1 MKRRLLLIA
10 LAMLTLVP
18 TVSCSRGGQGAV
30 SGSDESSNET
40 SGTAVTTDGGSET
53 TPGGDEA
60 TKMISWISNGYDKII
75 ANGDV
80 PKKPS
85 DSHTVYMAKGE
96 SEGCQISLRS
106 PEDMAGVTVEISAPE
121 GLTASASIEKTQR
134 IAGKRW
140 PDGLLPLDK
149 VKSFDLKSGETSTV
163 YIKFISSGS
172 TPAGDH
178 KCTVTV
184 KDGSGEAIATAG
196 ITVHV
201 WDFELDGED
210 SIECWIPVIWEALA
224 KEYGFGD
231 LRAGALPEE
240 DMERLR
246 VIYKLYYDMLL
257 DYGICGG
264 DLPYDILD
272 DRADEYLNDPRVR
285 VFTIGSGEVDEETLR
300 ARYNKIKDNPEWLA
314 KAVYYSL
321 DEPTTRDMLD
331 ELASR
336 SAAVRRIA
344 PGVKTISAYYENITY
359 DGVTDATGFLQEHL
373 DISVPKLCLFERV
386 GGLESYKKRFQA
398 YRAAGNKVYTYVCW
412 EPWKPFLNVF
422 VNEEGIDHR
431 ALFWQIYDCGADGF
445 LYWAANQW
453 YDLDVN
459 PWNSMQTIPWMT
471 RDIYGDG
478 SFMYPGNKF
487 GFDDP
492 CSSLRLEAVRDGLED
507 NTLLRMAKKHLSS
520 SWLDKEI
527 DKVTK
532 SPAISTT
539 DSGVFDTV
547 RINIG
552 NALEKALSGK

>member
-1 MKRRLLLIA
+1 MKRRILLIL
-10 LAMLTLVP
+10 LAVLTLIP
-18 TVSCSRGGQGAV
+18 AVSCSRGNTPADE
-30 SGSDESSNET
+30 SGS
-40 SGTAVTTDGGSET
+40 SGTVTETPGGSET
-53 TPGGDEA
+53 LPGGNEDK
-60 TKMISWISNGYDKII
+60 TMISWISNGYDKII

-85 DSHTVYMAKGE
+85 NSHTVYMAKGE

-106 PEDMAGVTVEISAPE
+106 PEDMAGVTVEISVPE
-121 GLTASASIEKTQR
+121 GLTASAGIEKTQR

-163 YIKFISSGS
+163 YIKFRSSGS

-201 WDFELDGED
+201 WDFELDDED
-210 SIECWIPVIWEALA
+210 SIECWIPVVWEALA

-231 LRAGALPEE
+231 LRAGALTEE

-344 PGVKTISAYYENITY
+344 PGVKTISSFYDNITY
-359 DGVTDATGFLQEHL
+359 DGTTDATGFLQEQL
-373 DISVPKLCLFERV
+373 DIIVPKLCLFERV

-398 YRAAGNKVYTYVCW
+398 YKAAGNKVYTYVCW

-459 PWNSMQTIPWMT
+459 PWNSMQTIPWLT

-532 SPAISTT
+532 SPTISTT

>member
-1 MKRRLLLIA
+1 MKRRILLIF
-10 LAMLTLVP
+10 LAVLTLMPV
-18 TVSCSRGGQGAV
+18 VSCSRGNLPADK
-30 SGSDESSNET
+30 SGS
-40 SGTAVTTDGGSET
+40 SGTVTETPGGSET
-53 TPGGDEA
+53 IPGVNDNE
-60 TKMISWISNGYDKII
+60 TMISWISNGYDKII

-80 PKKPS
+80 PKKGS
-85 DSHTVYMAKGE
+85 DSYTLYIAKGE
-96 SEGCQISLRS
+96 GEGCQISLRS
-106 PEDMAGVTVEISAPE
+106 PEDMTGVTVEVTAPE
-121 GLTASASIEKTQR
+121 GLTVSAFIEKTQR
-134 IAGKRW
+134 IEGKRW

-163 YIKFISSGS
+163 YIKFRSSGD

-184 KDGSGEAIATAG
+184 KNGSGEAIVTAG

-201 WDFELDGED
+201 WNFELDGEE

-240 DMERLR
+240 DMERLSA
-246 VIYKLYYDMLL
+246 IYKLYYDMLL

-272 DRADEYLNDPRVR
+272 DRADEYLNDPRVK
-285 VFTIGSGEVDEETLR
+285 VFTIGQGEVDEETLR

-321 DEPTTRDMLD
+321 DEPTTRAMLD

-344 PGVKTISAYYENITY
+344 PGVKTISSFYDNITY
-359 DGVTDATGFLQEHL
+359 DGTTDATAFLQEQL
-373 DISVPKLCLFERV
+373 DIIVPKLCLFERA

-398 YRAAGNKVYTYVCW
+398 YKAAGNKVYTYVCW

-539 DSGVFDTV
+539 DSDVFDTV

-552 NALEKALSGK
+552 NALEKELSGSQG

>member
-1 MKRRLLLIA
+1 M
-10 LAMLTLVP
+10 
-18 TVSCSRGGQGAV
+18 
-30 SGSDESSNET
+30 
-40 SGTAVTTDGGSET
+40 
-53 TPGGDEA
+53 
-60 TKMISWISNGYDKII
+60 
-75 ANGDV
+75 
-80 PKKPS
+80 
-85 DSHTVYMAKGE
+85 
-96 SEGCQISLRS
+96 
-106 PEDMAGVTVEISAPE
+106 
-121 GLTASASIEKTQR
+121 
-134 IAGKRW
+134 
-140 PDGLLPLDK
+140 
-149 VKSFDLKSGETSTV
+149 
-163 YIKFISSGS
+163 
-172 TPAGDH
+172 
-178 KCTVTV
+178 TV

-210 SIECWIPVIWEALA
+210 SIECWIPVAWEALA

-336 SAAVRRIA
+336 SAKVREIA

-459 PWNSMQTIPWMT
+459 PWNSMQTIPWLT

-507 NTLLRMAKKHLSS
+507 NTLLRMAKKHLSN

-532 SPAISTT
+532 SPTISTT

>member
-1 MKRRLLLIA
+1 MKRRILLIL
-10 LAMLTLVP
+10 LAVLTLIP
-18 TVSCSRGGQGAV
+18 AVSCSRGNTPADE
-30 SGSDESSNET
+30 SGS
-40 SGTAVTTDGGSET
+40 SGTVTETPGGSET
-53 TPGGDEA
+53 TPGANDEK
-60 TKMISWISNGYDKII
+60 TIISWISNGYDKII

-106 PEDMAGVTVEISAPE
+106 PEDMAGVTVEISVPE
-121 GLTASASIEKTQR
+121 GLTASAGIEKTQR

-163 YIKFISSGS
+163 YIKFTSSGS

-201 WDFELDGED
+201 WDFELDDED
-210 SIECWIPVIWEALA
+210 SIECWIPVVWEALA

-231 LRAGALPEE
+231 LRAGALTEE

-344 PGVKTISAYYENITY
+344 PGVKTISSFYDNITY
-359 DGVTDATGFLQEHL
+359 DGTTDATGFLQEQL
-373 DISVPKLCLFERV
+373 DIIVPKLCLFERV

-398 YRAAGNKVYTYVCW
+398 YKAAGNKVYTYVCW

-459 PWNSMQTIPWMT
+459 PWNSMQTIPWLT

-532 SPAISTT
+532 SPTISTT

>member
-1 MKRRLLLIA
+1 MKRRILLIL
-10 LAMLTLVP
+10 LAVLTLIP
-18 TVSCSRGGQGAV
+18 AVSCSRGNTPADE
-30 SGSDESSNET
+30 SGS
-40 SGTAVTTDGGSET
+40 SGTVTETPGGSET
-53 TPGGDEA
+53 TPGANDEK
-60 TKMISWISNGYDKII
+60 TMISWISNGYDKII

-106 PEDMAGVTVEISAPE
+106 PEDMAGVTVEISVPE
-121 GLTASASIEKTQR
+121 GLTASAGIEKTQR

-163 YIKFISSGS
+163 YIKFTSSGS

-201 WDFELDGED
+201 LDFELDGED
-210 SIECWIPVIWEALA
+210 SIECWIPVAWEALA

-336 SAAVRRIA
+336 SAKVREIA

-459 PWNSMQTIPWMT
+459 PWNSMQTIPWLT

-507 NTLLRMAKKHLSS
+507 NTLLRMAKKHLSN

-532 SPAISTT
+532 SPTISTT

>member
-1 MKRRLLLIA
+1 MKRRILLIL
-10 LAMLTLVP
+10 LAVLTLIP
-18 TVSCSRGGQGAV
+18 AVSCSRGNTPADE
-30 SGSDESSNET
+30 SGS
-40 SGTAVTTDGGSET
+40 SGTVTETPGGSET
-53 TPGGDEA
+53 TPGANDEK
-60 TKMISWISNGYDKII
+60 TMISWISNGYDKII

-106 PEDMAGVTVEISAPE
+106 PEDMAGVTVEISVPE
-121 GLTASASIEKTQR
+121 GLTASAGIEKTQR

-163 YIKFISSGS
+163 YIKFTSSGS

-201 WDFELDGED
+201 WDFELDDED
-210 SIECWIPVIWEALA
+210 SIECWIPVVWEALA

-231 LRAGALPEE
+231 LRAGALTEE

-344 PGVKTISAYYENITY
+344 PGVKTISSFYDNITY
-359 DGVTDATGFLQEHL
+359 DGTTDATGFLQEQL
-373 DISVPKLCLFERV
+373 DIIVPKLCLFERV

-398 YRAAGNKVYTYVCW
+398 YKAAGNKVYTYVCW

-459 PWNSMQTIPWMT
+459 PWNSMQTIPWLT

-507 NTLLRMAKKHLSS
+507 NTLLRMAKKHLSN

-532 SPAISTT
+532 SPTISTT

>member
-1 MKRRLLLIA
+1 MKRRILLIL
-10 LAMLTLVP
+10 LAVLTLIP
-18 TVSCSRGGQGAV
+18 AVSCSRGNTPADE
-30 SGSDESSNET
+30 SGS
-40 SGTAVTTDGGSET
+40 SGTVTETPGGSET
-53 TPGGDEA
+53 LPGGNEDK
-60 TKMISWISNGYDKII
+60 TMISWISNGYDKII

-106 PEDMAGVTVEISAPE
+106 PEDMAGVTVEISVPE
-121 GLTASASIEKTQR
+121 GLTASAGIEKTQR

-163 YIKFISSGS
+163 YIKFRSSGS

-210 SIECWIPVIWEALA
+210 SIECWIPVVWEALA
-224 KEYGFGD
+224 KEYSFGD

-272 DRADEYLNDPRVR
+272 DRADEYLNDPRVK
-285 VFTIGSGEVDEETLR
+285 VFTIGQGEVDEETLR

-321 DEPTTRDMLD
+321 DEPTTRAMLD

-373 DISVPKLCLFERV
+373 TFPSRSSVCLSAWA
-386 GGLESYKKRFQA
+386 GL
-398 YRAAGNKVYTYVCW
+398 RA
-412 EPWKPFLNVF
+412 
-422 VNEEGIDHR
+422 
-431 ALFWQIYDCGADGF
+431 
-445 LYWAANQW
+445 
-453 YDLDVN
+453 
-459 PWNSMQTIPWMT
+459 
-471 RDIYGDG
+471 
-478 SFMYPGNKF
+478 
-487 GFDDP
+487 
-492 CSSLRLEAVRDGLED
+492 
-507 NTLLRMAKKHLSS
+507 
-520 SWLDKEI
+520 
-527 DKVTK
+527 TK
-532 SPAISTT
+532 SVFRLTGLQATRSTPMSAGSRGSPSSTCLSTRRASTT
-539 DSGVFDTV
+539 ALCSGRYTTVVQTDSFTGRQISGMTLMSTRGTV
-547 RINIG
+547 CRRSRG
-552 NALEKALSGK
+552 

>member
-1 MKRRLLLIA
+1 MKRRILLIL
-10 LAMLTLVP
+10 LAVLTLIP
-18 TVSCSRGGQGAV
+18 AVSCSRGNTPADE
-30 SGSDESSNET
+30 SGS
-40 SGTAVTTDGGSET
+40 SGTVTETPGGSET
-53 TPGGDEA
+53 TPGANDEK
-60 TKMISWISNGYDKII
+60 TMISWISNGYDKII

-106 PEDMAGVTVEISAPE
+106 PEDMAGVTVEISVPE
-121 GLTASASIEKTQR
+121 GLTASAGIEKTQR

-163 YIKFISSGS
+163 YIKFTSSGS

-201 WDFELDGED
+201 WDFELDDED
-210 SIECWIPVIWEALA
+210 SIECWIPVVWEALA

-231 LRAGALPEE
+231 LRAGALTEE

-336 SAAVRRIA
+336 SAKVREIA

-459 PWNSMQTIPWMT
+459 PWNSMQTIPWLT

-507 NTLLRMAKKHLSS
+507 NTLLRMAKKHLSN

-532 SPAISTT
+532 SPTISTT

>member
-1 MKRRLLLIA
+1 MKRRILLIL
-10 LAMLTLVP
+10 LAVLTLIP
-18 TVSCSRGGQGAV
+18 AVSCSRGNTPADE
-30 SGSDESSNET
+30 SGS
-40 SGTAVTTDGGSET
+40 SGTVTETPGGSET
-53 TPGGDEA
+53 TPGANDEK
-60 TKMISWISNGYDKII
+60 TMISWISNGYDKII

-106 PEDMAGVTVEISAPE
+106 PEDMAGVTVEISVPE
-121 GLTASASIEKTQR
+121 GLTASAGIEKTQR

-163 YIKFISSGS
+163 YIKFTSSGS

-201 WDFELDGED
+201 WDYELDGED
-210 SIECWIPVIWEALA
+210 SIECWIPVAWEALA

-272 DRADEYLNDPRVR
+272 DRADEYLNDPRVK
-285 VFTIGSGEVDEETLR
+285 VFTIGQGEVDEETLR

-314 KAVYYSL
+314 KALYYSL

-344 PGVKTISAYYENITY
+344 PGVKTISSFYDNITY
-359 DGVTDATGFLQEHL
+359 DGTTDATGFLQEQL
-373 DISVPKLCLFERV
+373 DIIVPKLCLFERV

-398 YRAAGNKVYTYVCW
+398 YKAAGNKVYTYVCW

-459 PWNSMQTIPWMT
+459 PWNSMQTIPWLT

-532 SPAISTT
+532 SPTISTT

>member
-1 MKRRLLLIA
+1 MKRRILLIL
-10 LAMLTLVP
+10 LAVLTLIP
-18 TVSCSRGGQGAV
+18 AVSCSRGNTPADE
-30 SGSDESSNET
+30 SGS
-40 SGTAVTTDGGSET
+40 SGTVTETPGGSET
-53 TPGGDEA
+53 TPGANDEK
-60 TKMISWISNGYDKII
+60 TMISWISNGYDKII

-106 PEDMAGVTVEISAPE
+106 PEDMAGVTVEISVPE
-121 GLTASASIEKTQR
+121 GLTASAGIEKTQR

-163 YIKFISSGS
+163 YIKFTSSGS

-201 WDFELDGED
+201 WDFELDDED
-210 SIECWIPVIWEALA
+210 SIECWIPVVWEALA

-231 LRAGALPEE
+231 LRAGALTEE

-344 PGVKTISAYYENITY
+344 PGVKTISSFYDNLTY
-359 DGVTDATGFLQEHL
+359 DGTTDATGFLQEQL
-373 DISVPKLCLFERV
+373 DIIVPKLCLFERV

-398 YRAAGNKVYTYVCW
+398 YKAAGNKVYTYVCW

-459 PWNSMQTIPWMT
+459 PWNSMQTIPWLT

-532 SPAISTT
+532 SPTISTT

>member
-1 MKRRLLLIA
+1 MKRRILLIL
-10 LAMLTLVP
+10 LAVLTLIP
-18 TVSCSRGGQGAV
+18 AVSCSRGNTPADE
-30 SGSDESSNET
+30 SGS
-40 SGTAVTTDGGSET
+40 SGTVTETPGGSET
-53 TPGGDEA
+53 TPGANDEK
-60 TKMISWISNGYDKII
+60 TMISWISNGYDKII

-106 PEDMAGVTVEISAPE
+106 PEDMAGVTVEISVPE
-121 GLTASASIEKTQR
+121 GLTASAGIEKTQR

-163 YIKFISSGS
+163 YIKFTSSGS

-201 WDFELDGED
+201 WDFELDDED
-210 SIECWIPVIWEALA
+210 SIECWIPVVWEALA

-344 PGVKTISAYYENITY
+344 PGVKTISSFYDNITY
-359 DGVTDATGFLQEHL
+359 DGTTDATGFLQEQL
-373 DISVPKLCLFERV
+373 DIIVPKLCLFERV

-459 PWNSMQTIPWMT
+459 PWNSMQTIPWLT

-532 SPAISTT
+532 SPTISTT

>member
-1 MKRRLLLIA
+1 MKRRILLIL
-10 LAMLTLVP
+10 LAVLTLIP
-18 TVSCSRGGQGAV
+18 AVSCSRGNTPADE
-30 SGSDESSNET
+30 SGS
-40 SGTAVTTDGGSET
+40 SGTVTETPGGSET
-53 TPGGDEA
+53 TPGANDEK
-60 TKMISWISNGYDKII
+60 TMISWISNGYDKII

-106 PEDMAGVTVEISAPE
+106 PEDMAGVTVEISVPE
-121 GLTASASIEKTQR
+121 GLTASAGIEKTQR

-163 YIKFISSGS
+163 YIKFTSSGS

-201 WDFELDGED
+201 WDFELDDED
-210 SIECWIPVIWEALA
+210 SIECWIPVVWEALA

-231 LRAGALPEE
+231 LRAGALTEE

-344 PGVKTISAYYENITY
+344 PGVKTISSFYDNITY
-359 DGVTDATGFLQEHL
+359 DGTTDATGFLQEQL
-373 DISVPKLCLFERV
+373 DIIVPKLCLFERV

-398 YRAAGNKVYTYVCW
+398 YKAAGNKVYTYVCW

-459 PWNSMQTIPWMT
+459 PWNSMQTIPWLT

-532 SPAISTT
+532 SPTISTT

>member
-1 MKRRLLLIA
+1 MKRRILLIL
-10 LAMLTLVP
+10 LAVLTLIP
-18 TVSCSRGGQGAV
+18 AVSCSRGNTPADE
-30 SGSDESSNET
+30 SGS
-40 SGTAVTTDGGSET
+40 SGTVTETPGGSET
-53 TPGGDEA
+53 TPGANDEK
-60 TKMISWISNGYDKII
+60 TMISWISNGYDKII

-106 PEDMAGVTVEISAPE
+106 PEDMAGVTVEISVPE
-121 GLTASASIEKTQR
+121 GLTASAGIEKTQR

-163 YIKFISSGS
+163 YIKFTSSGS

-201 WDFELDGED
+201 WDFELDDED
-210 SIECWIPVIWEALA
+210 SIECWIPVVWEALA

-272 DRADEYLNDPRVR
+272 DRADEYLNDPRVK
-285 VFTIGSGEVDEETLR
+285 VFTIGQGEVDEETLR

-314 KAVYYSL
+314 KALYYSL

-344 PGVKTISAYYENITY
+344 PGVKTISSFYDNITY
-359 DGVTDATGFLQEHL
+359 DGTTDATGFLQEQL
-373 DISVPKLCLFERV
+373 DIIVPKLCLFERV

-398 YRAAGNKVYTYVCW
+398 YKAAGNKVYTYVCW

-459 PWNSMQTIPWMT
+459 PWNSMQTIPWLT

-532 SPAISTT
+532 SPTISTT

>member
-10 LAMLTLVP
+10 LAMLTLMP
-18 TVSCSRGGQGAV
+18 IVSCSRSGQGAV
-30 SGSDESSNET
+30 SGSDESPNET

-53 TPGGDEA
+53 TSGGDEA

-80 PKKPS
+80 PENGS
-85 DSHTVYMAKGE
+85 NAYTVYMAKGE

-106 PEDMAGVTVEISAPE
+106 SDDMNGLTVELSVPE
-121 GLTASASIEKTQR
+121 ELTASASVEKTQR
-134 IAGKRW
+134 IEGKRW

-149 VKSFDLKSGETSTV
+149 VKKFDLAGGITTTV
-163 YIKFISSGS
+163 YIKISS
-172 TPAGDH
+172 TADTKPGDH
-178 KCTVTV
+178 KCAV
-184 KDGSGEAIATAG
+184 KVLDGNGEAVAAAE

-201 WDFELDGED
+201 WDFALDDGFA
-210 SIECWIPVIWEALA
+210 IESWIDIRMESLA

-240 DMERLR
+240 EMEKLR
-246 VIYKLYYDMLL
+246 EIYKLYYDMLL

-272 DRADEYLNDPRVR
+272 DRADEYLNDPRVKR
-285 VFTIGSGEVDEETLR
+285 FSIGQGEVDEETLR
-300 ARYNKIKDNPEWLA
+300 ARYNKIKDNPVWLS
-314 KAVYYSL
+314 KAIYYVL
-321 DEPTTRDMLD
+321 DEPTTRAMLD

-336 SAAVRRIA
+336 SAKVREIA
-344 PGVKTISAYYENITY
+344 PGVKTISAFYENVSY
-359 DGVTDATGFLQEHL
+359 DGTTDATSFLQTQL
-373 DISVPKLCLFERV
+373 DIIVPKLCLFERV
-386 GGLESYKKRFQA
+386 GGLESYRRRFQD
-398 YRAAGNKVYTYVCW
+398 YKAAGNMLYTYVCW
-412 EPWKPFLNVF
+412 EPGKPFLNVF

-431 ALFWQIYDCGADGF
+431 ALFWQIYDSGSDGF

-459 PWNSMQTIPWMT
+459 PWNSMQTVPWLT

-507 NTLLRMAKKHLSS
+507 NTLLRMAKKHLSN

-532 SPAISTT
+532 SPVISTT
-539 DSGVFDTV
+539 DSGVFDTA

>member
-1 MKRRLLLIA
+1 MKRRILLIL
-10 LAMLTLVP
+10 LAVLTLIP
-18 TVSCSRGGQGAV
+18 AVSCSRGNTPADE
-30 SGSDESSNET
+30 SGS
-40 SGTAVTTDGGSET
+40 SGTVTETPGGSET
-53 TPGGDEA
+53 TPGANDEK
-60 TKMISWISNGYDKII
+60 TMISWISNGYDKII

-106 PEDMAGVTVEISAPE
+106 PEDMAGVTVEISVPE
-121 GLTASASIEKTQR
+121 GLTASAGIEKTQR

-163 YIKFISSGS
+163 YIKFTSSGS

-210 SIECWIPVIWEALA
+210 SIECWIPVAWEALA

-272 DRADEYLNDPRVR
+272 DRADEYLNDPRVK
-285 VFTIGSGEVDEETLR
+285 VFTIGQGEVDEETLR

-314 KAVYYSL
+314 KALYYSL

-344 PGVKTISAYYENITY
+344 PGVKTISSFYDNITY
-359 DGVTDATGFLQEHL
+359 DGTTDATGFLQEQL
-373 DISVPKLCLFERV
+373 DIIVPKLCLFERV

-398 YRAAGNKVYTYVCW
+398 YKAAGNKVYTYVCW

-459 PWNSMQTIPWMT
+459 PWNSMQTIPWLT

-532 SPAISTT
+532 SPTISTT